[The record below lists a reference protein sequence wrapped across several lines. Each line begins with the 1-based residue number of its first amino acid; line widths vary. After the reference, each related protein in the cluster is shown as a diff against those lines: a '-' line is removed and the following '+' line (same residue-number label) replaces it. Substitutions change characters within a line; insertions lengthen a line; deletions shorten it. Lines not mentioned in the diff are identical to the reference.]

1 MVELL
6 VPSYIVAGMRA
17 GRECCRLKLGDSDEP
32 KVSESSGTTTGA
44 PVAQPSHGCTKV
56 HCWRV
61 LAARFH
67 LAKDRQ
73 PCPAH
78 SVLQYVV
85 RVHETFAAYIARQAY
100 LLDIGT
106 GTRTGAGTRTGIG
119 TREAKQGACP
129 LRVDGGSRDVL
140 VC

>member
-85 RVHETFAAYIARQAY
+85 RVHETFAAYIARQAMVHGQGR
-100 LLDIGT
+100 LAP
-106 GTRTGAGTRTGIG
+106 TGAGAGTKRGETSSNWMTR
-119 TREAKQGACP
+119 AVKP
-129 LRVDGGSRDVL
+129 VKF
-140 VC
+140 